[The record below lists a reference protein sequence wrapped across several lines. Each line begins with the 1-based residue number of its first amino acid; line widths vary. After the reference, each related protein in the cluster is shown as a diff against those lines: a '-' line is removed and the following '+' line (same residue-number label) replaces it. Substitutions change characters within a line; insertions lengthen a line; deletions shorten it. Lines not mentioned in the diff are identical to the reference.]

1 MESAIAAIAGVI
13 IGFLMNCIRD
23 TLIRRRR
30 AKSTRKVVS
39 AEISSNIGLINEMN
53 DRILCDIANTEEY
66 SNIYDN
72 SQMYNTALLL
82 SKLPLQ
88 ECSRKVFDGQVTV
101 LGQVL
106 SEKKFI
112 ECIRCY
118 HDFDR
123 VNRIMVLLKADIPNY
138 KPFLPNSISEED
150 TQSSDSEVSSE
161 QPCCYI
167 DMHLHDLCM
176 YVDMILERGNPLS

>member
-1 MESAIAAIAGVI
+1 MESAIAAIAGVL

-30 AKSTRKVVS
+30 AKSSRKVVS
-39 AEISSNIGLINEMN
+39 AEISSNINLIDELNE
-53 DRILCDIANTEEY
+53 RALCDISNTEEY
-66 SNIYDN
+66 SNIDDN
-72 SQMYNTALLL
+72 SEMYNIALVL

-88 ECSRKVFDGQVTV
+88 ECSRKVFDGQLTV

-106 SEKKFI
+106 PEKKFI

-123 VNRIMVLLKADIPNY
+123 VNRIIVSLKADIPNY
-138 KPFLPNSISEED
+138 KPCLPSSISEED
-150 TQSSDSEVSSE
+150 IQPSDSEVSSE